1 MSELSKKF
9 SKLTGLNYDID
20 NLINNATTAEQKKV
34 LYDKLMWDIKN
45 GLIRGV
51 DGIKELVQFVLPK
64 LAEALSQPSTAE
76 VVEDDPTKYTQSEA
90 DAYNLSLPNSWARER
105 TAQAEDCN
113 ELNTG
118 LTGILMYGAVKE
130 NEVLYTE
137 QEIAEHNATQV
148 EWEEGKVKTPAV
160 EAQDAVLYEDA
171 EEYNT
176 AKRTQLTDEQF
187 EALDTSEKIKTPA
200 VAAQDAVLYTEQEIA
215 AHNEALDIWEAPKV
229 KSAAVYYENSEVT
242 ANNTNIEGAVKIGDQ
257 LTDAQV
263 YAHNATLP
271 GAVHKGDV
279 KPAQTNNNQEQ
290 NNQEG

>member
-76 VVEDDPTKYTQSEA
+76 VVEDDPTKYTQAEA
-90 DAYNLSLPNSWARER
+90 DAYNLSLPNAWARER
-105 TAQAEDCN
+105 IAIAEDCN
-113 ELNTG
+113 ELNIG
-118 LTGILMYGAVKE
+118 LNGILMYGAIKE

-137 QEIAEHNATQV
+137 QEITDHNA
-148 EWEEGKVKTPAV
+148 ELNIWEEGKVKTPAV
-160 EAQDAVLYEDA
+160 EEVLYTAED
-171 EEYNT
+171 EEVIAGT
-176 AKRTQLTDEQF
+176 KQVGDVKV
-187 EALDTSEKIKTPA
+187 EAQPA
-200 VAAQDAVLYTEQEIA
+200 VPYTEQEIA
-215 AHNEALDIWEAPKV
+215 AHNAELDIWEAPKV
-229 KSAAVYYENSEVT
+229 KKETVYYEDSEVT
-242 ANNTNIEGAVKIGDQ
+242 ANNTNIQGAVKIGDQ

-263 YAHNATLP
+263 YAHNETLP
-271 GAVHKGDV
+271 NAVHKGDT
-279 KPAQTNNNQEQ
+279 KPTQTNDNQEQ
-290 NNQEG
+290 NNQEQNDQEG